1 LPRSRIL
8 KTALLAVFSIAAGA
22 AVWGNAAAF
31 ETNSSGAFDLGALE
45 LKVLSPDRKQTIGFT
60 RFKVL
65 RDSSS
70 EEVKGETRYL
80 NGEHDNENERL
91 YLGNPDSTPRLDT
104 YEHWFFNADGTLHM
118 IDALDTKSGLAS
130 CTSYSADKAKVHKS
144 QLEVPS
150 DSFAGASELM
160 MVVASLRHGIRE
172 IKFHAFACVPGPEI
186 FSVESSLPDR
196 SEYWPLYPGDLVRLD
211 MRLDL
216 GALNLLIAPFMPTMD
231 AWFNPRDNW
240 NYVGGEFD
248 RYYRGPH
255 VLTLRVPP
263 AD

>member
-1 LPRSRIL
+1 M
-8 KTALLAVFSIAAGA
+8 KTTLLVVFSLAANA
-22 AVWGNAAAF
+22 AVWGNAVAS
-31 ETNSSGAFDLGALE
+31 ETNPSRVFDFGALE
-45 LKVLSPDRKQTIGFT
+45 LKVLSPDGKRTIGYT
-60 RFKVL
+60 RFKVS
-65 RDSSS
+65 RDNST

-80 NGEHDNENERL
+80 NGEHDNEDERL
-91 YLGNPDSTPRLDT
+91 YFGSPDYTPRLDT
-104 YEHWFFNADGTLHM
+104 YQHWFFNSDDTLRMADTL
-118 IDALDTKSGLAS
+118 DAKSGLAS
-130 CTSYSADKAKVHKS
+130 CTSYSADKTKVRKS
-144 QLEVPS
+144 QLEIPA

-186 FSVESSLPDR
+186 FSVKTSLPDQ
-196 SEYWPLYPGDLVRLD
+196 SEHWPLYPGDLVRLD
-211 MRLDL
+211 MRPDL
-216 GALNLLIAPFMPTMD
+216 GALNLLIRPFMPTMD

-263 AD
+263 V

>member
-1 LPRSRIL
+1 MPSNRIL
-8 KTALLAVFSIAAGA
+8 KTALMAVFSIAAIA
-22 AVWGNAAAF
+22 AAWGNAIAF
-31 ETNSSGAFDLGALE
+31 ETDLDAAFDFGALE
-45 LKVLSPDRKQTIGFT
+45 LKILSPDGKQTLGFT
-60 RFKVL
+60 RFKAS
-65 RDSSS
+65 RGNST

-80 NGEHDNENERL
+80 NGEHDNEIEQL
-91 YLGNPDSTPRLDT
+91 YLGKPDSTPRLDT

-118 IDALDTKSGLAS
+118 IDTLYVKSGLAS
-130 CTSYSADKAKVHKS
+130 CTSYSADKTKVRKS
-144 QLEVPS
+144 QLEVPA

-172 IKFHAFACVPGPEI
+172 VKFHAFACVPGPEI
-186 FSVESSLPDR
+186 FSVETSLPDR
-196 SEYWPLYPGDLVRLD
+196 SEHWPLYPGDLVRLD
-211 MRLDL
+211 MRPDL

-240 NYVGGEFD
+240 SYVGGEFD

-255 VLTLRVPP
+255 VLTIRVPP